1 MRGIVVLGLVA
12 ALAGRAAAEPDPA
25 VAKRLFAEGRVL
37 YDQGKFIEACVL
49 FDKSF
54 ELDPAV
60 GTKLNLA
67 ECAERDHK
75 PRVAW
80 LLWMSAADEFE
91 RKSDKRSK
99 FARARADALAPKLA
113 TVVARVI
120 RPKQKGLTIQIAGRD
135 VVPANEII
143 ERAEPGEIVVTARAP
158 ERETFET
165 TVTVG
170 VGGKASV
177 EIPSLAKPGGEG
189 PDLEPDDRE
198 PDPVPEQPPKPPP
211 PPSPRNWWKVGAIAG
226 GAVTVLA
233 AGGYVYSALQIRRV
247 EGDLDDATATSPFDL
262 ARVNALNSEGFDW
275 QSRARIA
282 LGVTAGAAV
291 VTTLVFLKA
300 RSVERRAIVTPVI
313 SSQTAG
319 AQLVLRW

>member
-12 ALAGRAAAEPDPA
+12 ALAGRAAADKDPV

-75 PRVAW
+75 PRAAW
-80 LLWMSAADEFE
+80 LLWMSAVEEFE

-135 VVPANEII
+135 VAPAKEII

-158 ERETFET
+158 ERETFQT

-170 VGGKASV
+170 LGGKVSV
-177 EIPSLAKPGGEG
+177 EIPSLAKRGGEG
-189 PDLEPDDRE
+189 PDLEPDDVE
-198 PDPVPEQPPKPPP
+198 PDPVPDPIALP

-226 GAVTVLA
+226 GAITVLA
-233 AGGYVYSALQIRRV
+233 AGGYVYAALQIKRV
-247 EGDLDDATATSPFDL
+247 EGDLDDEMATPPIDF
-262 ARVNALNSEGFDW
+262 ARVNALNNEGFDW
-275 QSRARIA
+275 QGRARVL
-282 LGVTAGAAV
+282 LGVTAVAAV
-291 VTTLVFLKA
+291 ATTLVFLKA
-300 RSVERRAIVTPVI
+300 RSASHRPIVTPVI

-319 AQLVLRW
+319 AQLLMRW

>member
-1 MRGIVVLGLVA
+1 MRAIVVLGLVA
-12 ALAGRAAAEPDPA
+12 ALAGRAVAERDPA
-25 VAKRLFAEGRVL
+25 VAKRLFAEGRTL
-37 YDQGKFIEACVL
+37 YDQGKFIEACLL

-67 ECAERDHK
+67 ECAERENK
-75 PRVAW
+75 PRAAW
-80 LLWMSAADEFE
+80 LLWTSAAEEFE

-135 VVPANEII
+135 VAPAEEII
-143 ERAEPGEIVVTARAP
+143 ERAEPGTIVVTARAP

-170 VGGKASV
+170 LGGKASV
-177 EIPSLAKPGGEG
+177 EIPSLAKLGGEG
-189 PDLEPDDRE
+189 PDLEPDEVE
-198 PDPVPEQPPKPPP
+198 PRPVPEQPRAQ
-211 PPSPRNWWKVGAIAG
+211 PPSPSRNWWKVGAIAG
-226 GAVTVLA
+226 GAITALA
-233 AGGYVYSALQIRRV
+233 AGGYVYSALQIKRV
-247 EGDLDDATATSPFDL
+247 EGDLEDEMASSPVDF
-262 ARVNALNSEGFDW
+262 ARINALNTEGFDW
-275 QSRARIA
+275 QSRARIM

-313 SSQTAG
+313 TSQTAG
-319 AQLVLRW
+319 AQLLVRW